1 MDHAFGTSS
10 PFSVGV
16 EEELL
21 LVEPPTYALAHTSE
35 TVLAAMALD
44 ERSARHD
51 IYAAQIELSSPPSTT
66 VGEAVKSL
74 AALRRALAQA
84 GGTGIGAGL
93 HPQSPFGEV
102 EIVQAKRYTEMA
114 ARLGGI
120 VRRTPDCA
128 LHVHIGMPDAET
140 AIRVCNGL
148 RRHLPL
154 FEALGANSPFW
165 HGVDSGFASARRV
178 LRRSFPRVGIPPPFR
193 DFDDYERAVAA
204 LVGAGELPDYTLV
217 WWEVRPHPRFGT
229 VELRAT
235 DSQSSLGAVAGIA
248 ALAQALARQIAEN
261 PPAEAASPHELEESS
276 FRAGRYGLGAMLREG
291 GSNRPARDV
300 AREALSLARPH
311 ARALGASDELEEVER
326 ILREGGGADRQRMS
340 YRSGG
345 MRALLE
351 SLAAETMAAKRMAG
365 DDG

>member
-1 MDHAFGTSS
+1 
-10 PFSVGV
+10 
-16 EEELL
+16 
-21 LVEPPTYALAHTSE
+21 
-35 TVLAAMALD
+35 
-44 ERSARHD
+44 
-51 IYAAQIELSSPPSTT
+51 
-66 VGEAVKSL
+66 
-74 AALRRALAQA
+74 
-84 GGTGIGAGL
+84 
-93 HPQSPFGEV
+93 
-102 EIVQAKRYTEMA
+102 MA

-154 FEALGANSPFW
+154 FEALAANSPFW
-165 HGVDSGFASARRV
+165 HGVDSGLASARRV

-248 ALAQALARQIAEN
+248 ALAQALARQIAES
-261 PPAEAASPHELEESS
+261 PPGTAVSPHELEESS

-291 GSNRPARDV
+291 GSNRPARDI
-300 AREALSLARPH
+300 ARDALSLARPY
-311 ARALGASDELEEVER
+311 ALELGASDALDEVER
-326 ILREGGGADRQRMS
+326 VLREGGGADRQRMS

-345 MRALLE
+345 MNALLE
-351 SLAAETMAAKRMAG
+351 SLAAETMAANRIDAEKVAANRAVNG
-365 DDG
+365 AASPPDRPGNTG